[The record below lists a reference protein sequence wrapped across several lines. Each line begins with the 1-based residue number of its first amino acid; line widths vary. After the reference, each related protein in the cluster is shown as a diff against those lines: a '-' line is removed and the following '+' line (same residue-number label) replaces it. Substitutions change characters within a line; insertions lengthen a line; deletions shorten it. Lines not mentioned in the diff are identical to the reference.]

1 MQLLSSGLLPSI
13 SVARSGRYL
22 ELEAEVE
29 IHTRLSVKILLYA
42 PWLLFLSCK
51 PPGSRPVV
59 APPPLFHLAVLPASA
74 PFSRGGR
81 TAYAAFVP
89 PNPVR
94 FLQVP
99 QIQWDAWLLARSW
112 YSSSSEHFPE
122 AILLSQPVDSYEYVS
137 LPVHLFSIFPLP
149 FPVALVHLGGRT
161 GFLLFFHSASSIFNR
176 TRLPFKA

>member
-22 ELEAEVE
+22 KLEAEVE
-29 IHTRLSVKILLYA
+29 IHTKFRAKILLYT
-42 PWLLFLSCK
+42 PWLFFLSYK
-51 PPGSRPVV
+51 PPRSRPVV

-94 FLQVP
+94 VLQVP
-99 QIQWDAWLLARSW
+99 QSQWDAWLLARSW

-122 AILLSQPVDSYEYVS
+122 AILLSRVVDSYEYVS
-137 LPVHLFSIFPLP
+137 LPVHLSFIFFPSLPSCPCSSRGKNGISLILP
-149 FPVALVHLGGRT
+149 FYFNHFQ
-161 GFLLFFHSASSIFNR
+161 GFH
-176 TRLPFKA
+176 PKA